1 MTVHFDSTN
10 SSGDVGFHRTGAGST
25 AHRGSPYKSAGKR
38 IFDLLVVIAASPI
51 IVPVI
56 TLLTLAIWFSGN
68 RPFFVQERVGRGGR
82 IFRMLKFRT
91 MVDDAETVLEAY
103 LEGNQDARAEWDTH
117 QKLKN
122 DPRITAAGR
131 FLRKT
136 SLDELPQFWNV
147 LVGDMSIVG
156 PRPMTP
162 NQKPLY
168 PGEAYYRMRPGIT
181 GLWQISDRNQCEFRE
196 RAAFDTQYETL
207 ISFGADLS
215 ILRRTVGV
223 VLRGTGY

>member
-1 MTVHFDSTN
+1 MTVHFDSTK
-10 SSGDVGFHRTGAGST
+10 STGDVGFHRAAADST
-25 AHRGSPYKSAGKR
+25 QLQISPYKSTGKR
-38 IFDLLVVIAASPI
+38 IFDLLAVVAASPI
-51 IVPVI
+51 IVPV
-56 TLLTLAIWFSGN
+56 TALLTLAIWLSGN
-68 RPFFVQERVGRGGR
+68 RPFFVQERVGHGGR
-82 IFRMLKFRT
+82 TFRMLKFRT
-91 MVDDAETVLEAY
+91 MVDNAEAVLESY
-103 LEGNQDARAEWDTH
+103 LEGNPDARAEWDAH

-181 GLWQISDRNQCEFRE
+181 GLWQISDRNDCEFRE